1 MSDLIMNTE
10 YPTEDTLYLKRNDEF
25 LKTSGKK
32 LNTYESLTELV
43 TCLAILSY
51 LKNNKNVKIKS

>member
-25 LKTSGKK
+25 LKNSGKK
-32 LNTYESLTELV
+32 LNIYRSLTELV

-51 LKNNKNVKIKS
+51 LKSNKNVKIKS